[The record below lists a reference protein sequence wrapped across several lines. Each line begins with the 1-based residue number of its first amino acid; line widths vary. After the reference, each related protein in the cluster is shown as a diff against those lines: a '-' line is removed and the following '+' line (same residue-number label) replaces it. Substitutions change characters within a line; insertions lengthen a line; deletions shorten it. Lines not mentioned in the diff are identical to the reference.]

1 MLIPAALFSSTPD
14 YKLYLGVSKGT
25 GNNLLCSGL
34 PKPLWDLGSDTKG
47 PNTSPKQSEINQ
59 KGDQAKQAS
68 QIPCS
73 EEHTVSL
80 CLLCLSKWTIQLGET
95 LAILVQSQQ
104 AETGMK
110 SNFRPVSQV
119 LLAGLLLHLHN
130 GPLHSN
136 LIKVTCLEFLADVL
150 HWILSMLFFQKLWT

>member
-59 KGDQAKQAS
+59 KGDQTKQAS
-68 QIPCS
+68 QIPYS

-80 CLLCLSKWTIQLGET
+80 CHLSLQMNNPVRRNPCNSGTEPAGRNRDE
-95 LAILVQSQQ
+95 
-104 AETGMK
+104 
-110 SNFRPVSQV
+110 SNFRPVPQV